1 MIIYFLRRC
10 NSYIF
15 FDIAYHFNP
24 PKKKKTYQFGY
35 QQNVPLFHTQN
46 NNNNYR
52 KYLFFFFQKSN
63 NNKKEITINN
73 KRVRP

>member
-1 MIIYFLRRC
+1 MISLTIL
-10 NSYIF
+10 ILQ
-15 FDIAYHFNP
+15 
-24 PKKKKTYQFGY
+24 KKKPYQFGY
-35 QQNVPLFHTQN
+35 QQNVPLFHTKN

>member
-1 MIIYFLRRC
+1 MTIYFLRWC

-15 FDIAYHFNP
+15 YDIAYHFDP
-24 PKKKKTYQFGY
+24 PKKKPYQFGY

-52 KYLFFFFQKSN
+52 KYLSFFSQKN
-63 NNKKEITINN
+63 NNKK
-73 KRVRP
+73 K